1 MGLIRSV
8 ISITVVLLIV
18 YVLYK
23 LVIKNGIIEK
33 FTKSHPVINQLQHK
47 LKSVHPIIGECTIL
61 KGEESFTLNK
71 NKIYLCLADKKTN
84 KLYDEN
90 MLTYV
95 LLHEIAHML
104 NTGNPNPDDDVGHTP
119 QFHKKFDELLAKAES
134 LGLFDSSIPLVENY
148 CE

>member
-1 MGLIRSV
+1 MGLIRSI
-8 ISITVVLLIV
+8 ISITVVVLIL

-23 LVIKNGIIEK
+23 LFIKHGVVET
-33 FTKSHPVINQLQHK
+33 FTKSHPVINQLQNK
-47 LKSVHPIIGECTIL
+47 LKAVHPIIGKCTIL
-61 KGEESFTLNK
+61 KGDESYTLNK

-104 NTGNPNPDDDVGHTP
+104 NTGNPNPEDDVGHTP

-134 LGLFDSSIPLVENY
+134 LGLFDPSIPLIEDY